1 MTSKMEKNIMFFIV
15 FIGTITPLF
24 MSNTLLVSILILT
37 YINQRHIR
45 HIKYTKQI
53 ATFLFTQIPLISY
66 ILKNILFNIL
76 FFLMIPLYSL
86 IGSII
91 ILISKYVYTINY
103 YGMHKILAKHLLF
116 LCSHL
121 LNIKVEIIGP
131 IPKNALIAS
140 QHQSELEVIV
150 LSALLP
156 DTTFMFKDSLL
167 YIPFFGYCMKN
178 LDMIPVNRKQRNTNW
193 LQKAEHNIK
202 NGKNMIIFPEGKRTL
217 FGERVPLRKGVFEI
231 AKQTKRQIIPVY
243 INTGIFWPKNTFF
256 KNMGRTTIYF
266 GEPIDPCPQKL
277 EAALKKMQ
285 IEIENKHK

>member
-1 MTSKMEKNIMFFIV
+1 MEKITIFFMI

-24 MSNTLLVSILILT
+24 MSNTLLVSILIFT
-37 YINQRHIR
+37 HINQR

-53 ATFLFTQIPLISY
+53 TTFLLTQIPLISY

-91 ILISKYVYTINY
+91 ILISKYIYTINY
-103 YGMHKILAKHLLF
+103 YEMHKILAKHLLF

-140 QHQSELEVIV
+140 QHQSELEVII

-178 LDMIPVNRKQRNTNW
+178 LEMIPVSRTAKNLHW
-193 LQKAEHNIK
+193 LQQATQNLNNKK
-202 NGKNMIIFPEGKRTL
+202 NVIIFPEGRRTYY
-217 FGERVPLRKGVFEI
+217 EEKAPYLRGVFDI
-231 AKQTKRQIIPVY
+231 AKYNNQKIIPVY
-243 INTGIFWPKNTFF
+243 IDTGLFWPKNAFF
-256 KNMGRTTIYF
+256 KNMGTTTIYF
-266 GEPIDPCPQKL
+266 GDPINPSTEELEKAFQKMKL
-277 EAALKKMQ
+277 EIGKSY
-285 IEIENKHK
+285 